1 MFFRLFVLFCS
12 VFLFSVLTKYA
23 NKEHVNLF
31 TNLSY
36 NYVPNLHQAG
46 TWTDLDTFA
55 VLNACQSCVEAS
67 LANMKMKNQGKVEN
81 PQV

>member
-1 MFFRLFVLFCS
+1 M
-12 VFLFSVLTKYA
+12 
-23 NKEHVNLF
+23 NLF

-67 LANMKMKNQGKVEN
+67 LANMKMKNQCKVEN